1 MHALRPWFVLTL
13 LTCALLGVAGCS
25 TMQRW
30 LSRDESERHA
40 IRLQEVQLKVM
51 RYADDYGG
59 RMRDPLAALS
69 VQSASPERRLD
80 VQNWRITQ
88 TTAAYTI
95 ASGPNPVVNALD
107 MVVLAT
113 LSRLVVEHYWQSA
126 PDETTESLH
135 EVVDRAFWRGIVLIA
150 VLAFAALFV
159 ALAYRYALLHVR
171 RTPSRP
177 RHAGEIL

>member
-113 LSRLVVEHYWQSA
+113 LSRVVVEHYWQSA
-126 PDETTESLH
+126 PDETQ
-135 EVVDRAFWRGIVLIA
+135 
-150 VLAFAALFV
+150 
-159 ALAYRYALLHVR
+159 ALLATHRGLERQAWLLVD
-171 RTPSRP
+171 
-177 RHAGEIL
+177 GILNAEQTAELQWL